1 MLLLCNYSVTTCGD
15 ANEAQSLVRSKGV
28 DVASFDIVLCEV
40 HLPGTSGFELLDVVV
55 DRTDIPVVMIS
66 SDLASDVV
74 RRAVTRGARDYLAK
88 PVRMHSLEHL
98 WRHLLGKEKWR
109 SYIAKISGDTSELGK
124 HRRVKEEEVIGTT
137 SRLPKGVI
145 KVKEEAVDDDVVD
158 GYGTHASGVPIGA
171 GGAVRVKQEFNGDE
185 EEEEERRRRG
195 STVPSLKKPRMSWT
209 PELHQKFVIAFNQLG
224 TNASPKKI
232 VEVMG
237 VPDLT
242 ARHVASHLQ
251 KYRRNLKRAAPPVA
265 IASTTPSASVA
276 AVSWPGLVQ
285 PQPLQSMHIRPP
297 TSTFQAGMYRNQ
309 YYPGLLL
316 QQPQPVS
323 LQYNIQTATANV
335 PIGQAPNSAAGCDR
349 APVIDLDI
357 DGMDS
362 FLMHANA
369 SGSFQAGMDL
379 PFVYPNHSQA
389 ISSHCNTQALTTS
402 VPITDHRERS
412 IPLIDRDIDDGID
425 IGGFAL
431 PGLDHD
437 SGKRVEGSFYDQD
450 NQMNQDFAGQVH
462 LVLPAQYVNG
472 GVLTDTDTDLG
483 PCAVSGGG
491 EAAMDTDNSS
501 KALVPLDQSSSQV
514 TNDKEVGSTSQSVAT
529 DIYDDS
535 EEFIENLLNLY
546 WYD

>member
-1 MLLLCNYSVTTCGD
+1 
-15 ANEAQSLVRSKGV
+15 
-28 DVASFDIVLCEV
+28 
-40 HLPGTSGFELLDVVV
+40 
-55 DRTDIPVVMIS
+55 MIS

-109 SYIAKISGDTSELGK
+109 SYIAKITGDTSELGK
-124 HRRVKEEEVIGTT
+124 HGRVKEEEVIGTT

-145 KVKEEAVDDDVVD
+145 KVKEEVVDDDVVD
-158 GYGTHASGVPIGA
+158 GYGTHASGVPVGA
-171 GGAVRVKQEFNGDE
+171 GGTVRVKEEVDS

-195 STVPSLKKPRMSWT
+195 STVPSSRKPRMSWT
-209 PELHQKFVIAFNQLG
+209 PELHQKFVTAVNQLG

-285 PQPLQSMHIRPP
+285 PQPLQSMHIRSPIS
-297 TSTFQAGMYRNQ
+297 STFPAGMYRNQ

-335 PIGQAPNSAAGCDR
+335 PIGQTPNVAAGYDC
-349 APVIDLDI
+349 APVIDFDI

-369 SGSFQAGMDL
+369 SGSFQAGKDL
-379 PFVYPNHSQA
+379 PFVYPA
-389 ISSHCNTQALTTS
+389 ISSQCNTQALTRG
-402 VPITDHRERS
+402 VPVIDHRERS
-412 IPLIDRDIDDGID
+412 IPLIDLDIDDGID

-450 NQMNQDFAGQVH
+450 NQMNQGFAGQDH
-462 LVLPAQYVNG
+462 LVLPVQYVNG
-472 GVLTDTDTDLG
+472 GVLTDTDTNFG
-483 PCAVSGGG
+483 PCAVSGGR
-491 EAAMDTDNSS
+491 EATVDTDNNS
-501 KALVPLDQSSSQV
+501 KALVPLDQSCSQV
-514 TNDKEVGSTSQSVAT
+514 TNDKEVGSTSQSMAT